1 MDSALLCPPVVWAAL
16 GTLRDRWG
24 ATAQGCTPGA
34 PQSRDAQKGGGGN
47 RSLAPALALARGW
60 AGVEG
65 SGVDL
70 FLLLLRGLDHLL
82 RDVGR
87 HFLVAV
93 ELARVRGPALRE
105 RTQRRRVLV
114 ELGLRHERADP
125 RLPAIRIHAQDLA
138 AALVQVT
145 DDVAHVLV
153 GRDDL
158 DLEDRLEQHG
168 VGHGRDLLER
178 HAARDLEG
186 DVARVHGVVGAVEA
200 LGLEV
205 DHRVA
210 GEDALLRRLL
220 DPLVHRRDEL
230 AGDHA
235 ADDRVR
241 DHVAGPARQR
251 LQADVAVAVLA
262 VAARLLLVLA
272 LPLRLLA
279 DRLAVRDARRL
290 GRDLDAVLVLQPLDL
305 HVEVQLAE
313 PADDRLPELRVVTA
327 V

>member
-1 MDSALLCPPVVWAAL
+1 
-16 GTLRDRWG
+16 
-24 ATAQGCTPGA
+24 
-34 PQSRDAQKGGGGN
+34 KGGGGN

-93 ELARVRGPALRE
+93 ELARVRSPALRE

-168 VGHGRDLLER
+168 VRSEEHTSELQSREN
-178 HAARDLEG
+178 
-186 DVARVHGVVGAVEA
+186 
-200 LGLEV
+200 
-205 DHRVA
+205 
-210 GEDALLRRLL
+210 
-220 DPLVHRRDEL
+220 LVC
-230 AGDHA
+230 
-235 ADDRVR
+235 
-241 DHVAGPARQR
+241 
-251 LQADVAVAVLA
+251 
-262 VAARLLLVLA
+262 RLLLEKKKKNIN
-272 LPLRLLA
+272 R
-279 DRLAVRDARRL
+279 
-290 GRDLDAVLVLQPLDL
+290 
-305 HVEVQLAE
+305 HI
-313 PADDRLPELRVVTA
+313 
-327 V
+327 

>member
-1 MDSALLCPPVVWAAL
+1 RPATRRRRPFARRWCHRWCRSPRPSAAHPHRRRRSRPARRPRRRSLRAHAGTMDSALLCPPVVWAAL

-93 ELARVRGPALRE
+93 ELARVRSPALRE

-158 DLEDRLEQHG
+158 
-168 VGHGRDLLER
+168 
-178 HAARDLEG
+178 
-186 DVARVHGVVGAVEA
+186 
-200 LGLEV
+200 
-205 DHRVA
+205 
-210 GEDALLRRLL
+210 
-220 DPLVHRRDEL
+220 
-230 AGDHA
+230 
-235 ADDRVR
+235 
-241 DHVAGPARQR
+241 
-251 LQADVAVAVLA
+251 
-262 VAARLLLVLA
+262 
-272 LPLRLLA
+272 
-279 DRLAVRDARRL
+279 
-290 GRDLDAVLVLQPLDL
+290 
-305 HVEVQLAE
+305 
-313 PADDRLPELRVVTA
+313 
-327 V
+327 